1 MTAVW
6 GPSTDGGGRTN
17 AIGIDDLEAPVG
29 SAVKPML
36 TLVLGVQ

>member
-6 GPSTDGGGRTN
+6 GPSTDGGGTTN
-17 AIGIDDLEAPVG
+17 AAGIDDPEVPAG

-36 TLVLGVQ
+36 TLV